1 MLAINDTIQTISV
14 RTTFNN
20 MKNIF
25 AILVLSLGAAICQ
38 AADNSA
44 ALTLTFSLTGTVN
57 NPVATTNGV
66 TATYTPTKFTL
77 TTATLLKLIAA
88 DEFNNHSWASNSFPK
103 SSKIVLMLDNTNY
116 QGHFVVADKTG
127 TNVLLDI
134 SNIFTITIQTDRIV
148 KSEKLNTTTGL
159 WSGAVQKLGAELYF
173 DDASTGGNIIFTLAG
188 ILKDSISDTTKSVTV
203 AGNKTT
209 TVTEK
214 ETVTL
219 SPAIGLGYIGSGLNA
234 ATFNGNATFAG
245 TTKFPLVP

>member
-1 MLAINDTIQTISV
+1 
-14 RTTFNN
+14 
-20 MKNIF
+20 MKKIF

-66 TATYTPTKFTL
+66 TATYKPTKFTL

-88 DEFNNHSWASNSFPK
+88 DEFTNQSWASNSFPK
-103 SSKIVLMLDNTNY
+103 SSKIVLMLNNTNY
-116 QGHFVVADKTG
+116 QGNFVITDKTG

-148 KSEKLNTTTGL
+148 KSGKLNTTTGL
-159 WSGAVQKLGAELYF
+159 WSGAVQNLGAELYF
-173 DDASTGGNIIFTLAG
+173 DDASTGGNTIFTLAG
-188 ILKDSISDTTKSVTV
+188 VLKDSISDTTKSVTV

-209 TVTEK
+209 TVSEK

-219 SPAIGLGYIGSGLNA
+219 SPAIGLGYIGSWA
-234 ATFNGNATFAG
+234 QCRCFQRQGNFRRNDKISAG
-245 TTKFPLVP
+245 TVTLVPGFD

>member
-1 MLAINDTIQTISV
+1 MTQFNISI
-14 RTTFNN
+14 RTTFDN
-20 MKNIF
+20 MKKIF

-66 TATYTPTKFTL
+66 TATYKPTKLTL

-88 DEFNNHSWASNSFPK
+88 DEFTNGSWASNSFPK
-103 SSKIVLMLDNTNY
+103 SSKIVLMLNNTNY
-116 QGHFVVADKTG
+116 QGNFVITDKTG

-148 KSEKLNTTTGL
+148 KSGKLNTTTGL
-159 WSGAVQKLGAELYF
+159 WSGAVQNLGAELYF
-173 DDASTGGNIIFTLAG
+173 DDASTGGNTIFTLAG
-188 ILKDSISDTTKSVTV
+188 VLKDSISDTLKS
-203 AGNKTT
+203 GQ
-209 TVTEK
+209 VTEK

-234 ATFNGNATFAG
+234 AVFSGKATLAG
-245 TTKFPLVP
+245 TTKFPLAQ